1 MASGAERLKE
11 FVVGLGFEIDEQQ
24 FRNFGKVL
32 EKVTENIAEIG
43 AATAIVAAVIDKNV
57 TIIAARFEKLYYASS
72 RTGASVKNLQGLE
85 YGAQQIGFQAGQ
97 ATSQIE
103 GMTSALRQNPG
114 LAALFGT
121 GDGKDPTKQFTG
133 IIDKLKAMDTG
144 PFGHAIAARYAAMLG
159 ISEPDF
165 VMYEK
170 GNDKLKALM
179 AERDAQF
186 RAAGIDPDKVA
197 QRSVD
202 FQNDLRKLSAT
213 IDIIETLILERFMPQ
228 IDKLINGLARIVGIV
243 ARADRATG
251 GGSTYAIGA
260 AGVLGSLGLA
270 KAIPTILRSVLGS
283 LGIGTGVA
291 AGAAEGGAAAA
302 VGGVAWPVIIGAAV
316 AALVAY
322 GGYELYKHM
331 DTPAGGGGAG
341 DGSVKRNNPGNLRS
355 WGNAATSGGFAV
367 FSTALEGLSAMAGQL
382 RRYGQR
388 HIDTID
394 GIINTYAPKSD
405 HNDTAAYIRNV
416 AKRTGFGTD
425 QHLNLNDPGTLQTLM
440 AAMIKQEQGS
450 NPYTASTLQSAIAQR
465 LGKDGVGGGGSTTLN
480 SETTIHV
487 KVDKDPRSN
496 GQAIGDEQ
504 ARVNSD
510 VLRNMRPKVN

>member
-32 EKVTENIAEIG
+32 EKVAENIAEIG

-57 TIIAARFEKLYYASS
+57 TVIAARFEKLYYASS

-170 GNDKLKALM
+170 GNEKLKALM
-179 AERDAQF
+179 AERDSQF

-213 IDIIETLILERFMPQ
+213 IDIIETLILERFMPG
-228 IDKLINGLARIVGIV
+228 IDKLINGIARIVGV
-243 ARADRATG
+243 VGRADKATG

-260 AGVLGSLGLA
+260 AGVLGSLGLV
-270 KAIPTILRSVLGS
+270 KAIPTILRGILGT
-283 LGIGTGVA
+283 LGIGSGVA

-302 VGGVAWPVIIGAAV
+302 VGGVAWPVVIGAAV

-331 DTPAGGGGAG
+331 DTPAGGGAG
-341 DGSVKRNNPGNLRS
+341 DGAVNRNNPGNLRS

-367 FSTALEGLSAMAGQL
+367 FSTALDGLSAMAGQL
-382 RRYGQR
+382 RRYGAR
-388 HIDTID
+388 HIDTLD

-405 HNDTAAYIRNV
+405 HNDTAAYIKDV
-416 AKRTGFGTD
+416 AKRTGFSSG
-425 QHLNLNDPGTLQTLM
+425 QHLNLNDSGTLQTLM
-440 AAMIKQEQGS
+440 AAMIQHEQGR
-450 NPYTASTLQSAIAQR
+450 NPYSAGTIQSAIAQR
-465 LGKDGVGGGGSTTLN
+465 LGRDGVGGGGGGTTLN

-510 VLRNMRPKVN
+510 LLRNMRPKVN